1 MYGGSRGTFG
11 EEPDGWMSFEE
22 VVRDYRRNMA
32 RMYAAKMRERASAD
46 EVTQTP
52 AAPVQTREEAAGAM
66 LAAGAGRE
74 QWKEV
79 RGAPSSGALSAP
91 RGVAADDEP
100 ASGNGQKEEAVAG
113 QREPQLAVA
122 PKATAGRND

>member
-11 EEPDGWMSFEE
+11 EEPDGWLSFEE

-32 RMYAAKMRERASAD
+32 RMYAEKMRERASAD

-52 AAPVQTREEAAGAM
+52 AAPGDREDASAGAM
-66 LAAGAGRE
+66 LVAETARHE
-74 QWKEV
+74 QWDRS

-91 RGVAADDEP
+91 RGVAVEP
-100 ASGNGQKEEAVAG
+100 AGVAKGIDGNLNKEADAG
-113 QREPQLAVA
+113 QGRAAVA
-122 PKATAGRND
+122 PGVAKG